1 MGNFSLKRLRCL
13 LLTVC
18 LLVAAL
24 AAPAAFADDNITL
37 EDGTTVTAGSTATSG
52 SSTSAKPLTSADGD
66 FGKGSTDAVSQ
77 IQGLLGGIIAA
88 AVTASASVMD
98 EANKFA
104 WGLGVISLVLV
115 GVRFSGTH
123 NAISAWV
130 NLFEEVAVLGIFVA
144 LYLGYSTSAAGFW
157 TWFEQLATH
166 ISGGSSASIATQL
179 ATLAGTMFDAV
190 KTRFVS
196 IKLLTDLTGTL
207 VDAIGL
213 FLAFIA
219 VLIASIVF
227 AYYSAVGQI
236 QAAVGIV
243 LGPIA
248 IALGFSSYTRNYFM
262 KWLDWMIHSGMYVV
276 MVAVLI
282 RLLGANIANA
292 VHSVTPVSGATTT
305 GAYAFDLAIFILLL
319 SFEIPKLAGIFGGGA
334 GATGAGALKL
344 ARSFIP

>member
-1 MGNFSLKRLRCL
+1 MAIFSLKRLRWL
-13 LLTVC
+13 SLIVC
-18 LLVAAL
+18 LLATTL
-24 AAPAAFADDNITL
+24 AAPAAFADDNMIL
-37 EDGTTVTAGSTATSG
+37 PDGSTLSTGSPATG

-66 FGKGSTDAVSQ
+66 FGQGSTDAVSQ
-77 IQGLLGGIIAA
+77 IQGLLGGIIPA
-88 AVTASASVMD
+88 AVAASASVMD

-104 WGLGVISLVLV
+104 WGLGVISLVLL

-123 NAISAWV
+123 HPISAWV

-166 ISGGSSASIATQL
+166 ISGGSSNSIPTQM

-196 IKLLTDLTGTL
+196 IKLLTDLTGTV

-213 FLAFIA
+213 FLAFVV

-262 KWLDWMIHSGMYVV
+262 KWLDWMIHSGMYIV

-282 RLLGANIANA
+282 KLLGSNIATA
-292 VHSVTPVSGATTT
+292 VQRATNVSGATST
-305 GAYAFDLAIFILLL
+305 GAYAFDLAVFILLL
-319 SFEIPKLAGIFGGGA
+319 SFEIPKLAGMFGSGA
-334 GATGAGALKL
+334 GATGTGALKL

>member
-1 MGNFSLKRLRCL
+1 MGKLFLERLRGL
-13 LLTVC
+13 MLTVC
-18 LLVAAL
+18 LLVLAL
-24 AAPAAFADDNITL
+24 AAPAAFADDNMTMP
-37 EDGTTVTAGSTATSG
+37 DGSTMTVGSDTSG
-52 SSTSAKPLTSADGD
+52 SSTSAKPLTSANGD

-77 IQGLLGGIIAA
+77 IEGLLGGIIPA
-88 AVTASASVMD
+88 AVAASASVMD

-123 NAISAWV
+123 HPISAWV

-166 ISGGSSASIATQL
+166 ISGGSSNSIPTQM

-196 IKLLTDLTGTL
+196 IKLLTDLTGTV

-213 FLAFIA
+213 FLAFVV

-262 KWLDWMIHSGMYVV
+262 KWLDWMIHSGMYIV

-282 RLLGANIANA
+282 KLLGSNIATA
-292 VHSVTPVSGATTT
+292 VQRATNVSGATAT
-305 GAYAFDLAIFILLL
+305 GAYAFDLAVFILLL
-319 SFEIPKLAGIFGGGA
+319 SFEIPKLAGMFGSGA
-334 GATGAGALKL
+334 GATGTGALKL